1 MTPFELRSANAAEF
15 RIGYP
20 DFLPISAKTAE
31 IKKLWSQHQLII
43 LGGATGSGKTT
54 QLPKVALEIGC
65 GRNGMI
71 GCTQPRR
78 LAATAMARRLSAEM
92 GCEYGNAV
100 GSQVRFEDHT
110 APGTVLKFMTDGILL
125 AELRN
130 DPLLRRYDCLII
142 DEAHERTL
150 NIDFLLGV
158 IRNLLHRRRD
168 LKIAISSATLDLE
181 RFSKFFHDAPVITVA
196 GRTFPVEDIFLPP
209 GEDEELPEH
218 VARAERELYSFDPHG
233 DILVFLPGERE
244 IRECTEMLNGK
255 KLKNTEILPLYSR
268 LSSAEQQKVFQ
279 PSRQRRII
287 LSTNVA
293 ETSLTIP
300 GIKFCID
307 SGMARISRYNPRS
320 RIQELQIE
328 MISQASANQRRG
340 RCGRTSDGICVHL
353 YSEEDL
359 QRSAPYTDPEIKRSS
374 LAGVILQMATLH
386 LPDIR
391 TFAFI
396 DPPSPALIR
405 EGFRTLSDIQAINSA
420 GKVLPDGKMLAQMPV
435 DPHLGRMLLSSSKLK
450 AVPELL
456 VICAGL
462 SLPEIKERPAE
473 KIQAAE
479 QAHSAWK
486 DENSDFMS
494 ILKLWNDLV
503 SSGAFVSNGALR
515 RFAKKNFINFTRA
528 KEWKNLVQDL
538 ADSIRYRKTVGEVDL
553 SCYEAIHE
561 AILSGIPRN
570 IARIEPD
577 KNTRLYRGTDG
588 RKFNIFPGSGLAKQK
603 KLPEWIVVFALVETS
618 KVFGRTAAVID
629 PAVLERAANHLCSR
643 VYDREHFESSSG
655 FVRARE
661 KIMLGSL
668 LIHAGRKVDFAKYNP
683 AAAHEI
689 FIREGLLAGEVLYGG
704 KKTDE
709 FNRIRKKLLEYEI
722 RMRKEGFLY
731 DCEHAAEFF
740 RNNLPQTVN
749 SAKSLKDFWH
759 NQGTGL
765 NFSIENFILPE
776 SGFSPEDFPGE
787 MVFDGMKYDLV
798 YKFEPGDDD
807 DGAVLCVPEN
817 ALNLIPDRAL
827 DYPVPGFFADFA
839 EIMLRA
845 LPKNLRRELGG
856 IPHVAEEFAAALKL
870 DPSLR
875 ELTPQEA
882 LADFLHD
889 ELEME
894 INPREF
900 ESAKIPPFMKI
911 KLAVLNEKGRLIKL
925 MDSLPDRS
933 RRASQLSVRLPGAE
947 RHRISGWNSWDP
959 ADGIM
964 PEKIELPPGS
974 GRFFFPA
981 LTPEKNTNT
990 VGKQLFLKQ
999 PEARRIHK
1007 QGVCHLFIIENEQM
1021 AKFLRRSIKLS
1032 NELKLSLMVDYSKED
1047 FENTLLKAA
1056 IINAAECDLYDI
1068 RSAENFADFSQN
1080 ILPVWSNSLD
1090 ELCAE
1095 LENFTT
1101 SISEIRNFTRKAG
1114 AAAENI
1120 SAHLKLLFAPGFLD
1134 RPAVWNN
1141 YRRYL
1146 RALKIRAQRAA
1157 DAPGKDLDKAQKI
1170 YEWEERFNAA
1180 LTTVDDLTDS
1190 DGLYEFWELLEE
1202 CRIAVFA
1209 PEIKTSIKSP
1219 LAKLE
1224 SLWQNLRI

>member
-1 MTPFELRSANAAEF
+1 MTPFELRSENAAKF

-20 DFLPISAKTAE
+20 EFLPISEKAAE
-31 IKKLWSQHQLII
+31 IRDLWSSHQLII

-54 QLPKVALEIGC
+54 QLPKIALEIGC
-65 GRNGMI
+65 GRHGMI

-78 LAATAMARRLSAEM
+78 LAATAMARRLSLEM
-92 GCEYGNAV
+92 NCEYGNAV
-100 GSQVRFEDHT
+100 GSQVRFEDRSS
-110 APGTVLKFMTDGILL
+110 AGTVLKFMTDGILL

-158 IRNLLHRRRD
+158 IRNLLHRRKD

-181 RFSKFFHDAPVITVA
+181 RFSKFFHNAPVITVS
-196 GRTFPVEDIFLPP
+196 GRTFPVEDIFLVPF
-209 GEDEELPEH
+209 EDEELPEH
-218 VARAERELYSFDPHG
+218 VARAERELYSFDPMG

-279 PSRQRRII
+279 SSRFRRII

-307 SGMARISRYNPRS
+307 SGMARISRYNPRT

-340 RCGRTSDGICVHL
+340 RCGRTSDGICIHL

-374 LAGVILQMATLH
+374 LAGVILQMATLR

-405 EGFRTLSDIQAINSA
+405 EGFRTLSDIQAIDSA

-435 DPHLGRMLLSSSKLK
+435 DPHLGRMLLASSRLK
-450 AVPELL
+450 TVPELL
-456 VICAGL
+456 VLCAGL
-462 SLPEIKERPAE
+462 SLPEIKERPTE
-473 KIQAAE
+473 KTQAAD

-486 DENSDFMS
+486 DDSSDFIS

-503 SSGAFVSNGALR
+503 SSGAFASNGALR

-528 KEWKNLVQDL
+528 REWKNLVQDL
-538 ADSIRYRKTVGEVDL
+538 ADSIRYRKSVGEVDL

-561 AILSGIPRN
+561 AILCGIPRN
-570 IARIEPD
+570 IAKIEPD
-577 KNTRLYRGTDG
+577 QSTRLYRGTDG
-588 RKFNIFPGSGLAKQK
+588 RKFTIFPGSGLAKRK
-603 KLPEWIVVFALVETS
+603 KLPEWIAVFALVETS
-618 KVFGRTAAVID
+618 RVFGRTAAVID
-629 PAVLERAANHLCSR
+629 PAVLERAAGHLCSK
-643 VYDREHFESSSG
+643 VYDQEHFESSSG

-661 KIMLGSL
+661 KVMLGSL
-668 LIHAGRKVDFAKYNP
+668 LIHAGRKVDFARYNP

-689 FIREGLLAGEVLYGG
+689 FIREGLLAGQVLFGG
-704 KKTDE
+704 RKTDE

-731 DCEHAAEFF
+731 DCERAAEFF
-740 RNNLPQTVN
+740 RENLPESVN
-749 SAKSLKDFWH
+749 SAKALKDFWKKD
-759 NQGTGL
+759 GADL
-765 NFSIENFILPE
+765 NFSEENFMLE
-776 SGFSPEDFPGE
+776 DSGFTAEDFPGE
-787 MVFDGMKYDLV
+787 MVFDGVKYALV
-798 YKFEPGDDD
+798 YKFEPGDAD

-817 ALNLIPDRAL
+817 ALNLLPDRVI

-839 EIMLRA
+839 EVMLRA
-845 LPKNLRRELGG
+845 LPKNLRRTLGG
-856 IPHVAEEFAAALKL
+856 IVNVAEDFSAALKL
-870 DPSLR
+870 DPALR
-875 ELTPQEA
+875 ELPPPEA
-882 LADFLHD
+882 LADFLRD
-889 ELEME
+889 ELDME

-900 ESAKIPPFMKI
+900 ESAQIPAFMKI
-911 KLAVLNEKGRLIKL
+911 KLGVLNDRGRLIKL
-925 MDSLPDRS
+925 LDALPDRS
-933 RRASQLSVRLPGAE
+933 RRPSQLSARLPGAE
-947 RHRISGWNSWDP
+947 RHRVSGWSSWDA

-964 PEKIELPPGS
+964 PEKIELPTGS
-974 GRFFFPA
+974 GRFFYPA
-981 LTPEKNTNT
+981 LTPDKESCT
-990 VGKQLFLKQ
+990 VSKQLFLKQ
-999 PEARRIHK
+999 SEARRIHR
-1007 QGVCHLFIIENEQM
+1007 QGVCKLFMMENASM
-1021 AKFLRRSIKLS
+1021 AKFLKRSLKLS
-1032 NELKLSLMVDYSKED
+1032 NELKLSLMVNYSRED
-1047 FENTLLKAA
+1047 FENALLEAA
-1056 IINAAECDLYDI
+1056 VVNAAQSDFYSI
-1068 RSAENFADFSQN
+1068 RSAENFSRFSQQL
-1080 ILPVWSNSLD
+1080 LPLWSDNLD
-1090 ELCAE
+1090 ELCGE

-1101 SISEIRNFTRKAG
+1101 LIQEIKNFIRRAKN
-1114 AAAENI
+1114 AAENI
-1120 SAHLKLLFAPGFLD
+1120 SEHLDFLFAPGFLE
-1134 RPAVWNN
+1134 RPAVWSD

-1146 RALKIRAQRAA
+1146 RALKLRAQRAA
-1157 DAPGKDLDKAQKI
+1157 DAPGKDMEKAQNL

-1180 LTTVDDLTDS
+1180 LNSVKDLTDS

-1202 CRIAVFA
+1202 CRIATFA
-1209 PEIKTSIKSP
+1209 PEIKTAVKSP
-1219 LAKLE
+1219 FAKLE
-1224 SLWQNLRI
+1224 KLWDSLRI